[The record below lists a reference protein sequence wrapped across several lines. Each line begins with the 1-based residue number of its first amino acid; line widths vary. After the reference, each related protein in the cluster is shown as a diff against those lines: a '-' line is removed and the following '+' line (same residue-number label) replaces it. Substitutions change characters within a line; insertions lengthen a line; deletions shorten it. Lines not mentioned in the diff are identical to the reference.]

1 MLGDCR
7 HSGQNLLVSET
18 TFFLCLEQ
26 EKTKAAHSHAK
37 QPETPA
43 HLPAALVHQGLRRFI
58 GKYSLNTNFAIF
70 RASLVWPQVTAVL
83 QTDLTKTA

>member
-1 MLGDCR
+1 M
-7 HSGQNLLVSET
+7 SET

-26 EKTKAAHSHAK
+26 EKTKAAHSYAK

-43 HLPAALVHQGLRRFI
+43 TLPVALVQQGLRRFI